1 LVGRHDES
9 TGQFA
14 VDELALEFAETALR
28 KQINGIDD
36 LAAVKEIAVSL
47 LAVNYRQR
55 LMLDELMMENLRQY
69 QKPE

>member
-1 LVGRHDES
+1 M
-9 TGQFA
+9 
-14 VDELALEFAETALR
+14 DELALEFAETALR

>member
-1 LVGRHDES
+1 M
-9 TGQFA
+9 
-14 VDELALEFAETALR
+14 DELALEFAETALR

-55 LMLDELMMENLRQY
+55 IMLDELMMENLRHY

>member
-1 LVGRHDES
+1 
-9 TGQFA
+9 

>member
-1 LVGRHDES
+1 M
-9 TGQFA
+9 
-14 VDELALEFAETALR
+14 DELALEFAETALR
-28 KQINGIDD
+28 AQINGIDD

-55 LMLDELMMENLRQY
+55 LMLDELMMENLRHY